1 MIAWCKD
8 ILERRKLTRVKSN
21 NEGGDVKS
29 LMTASALPRHD
40 RYVRSSLI
48 SDVPS
53 LFVLS
58 SCCLD

>member
-21 NEGGDVKS
+21 NEGGNVTS

-40 RYVRSSLI
+40 RYARSSLTA
-48 SDVPS
+48 D
-53 LFVLS
+53 LQLS
-58 SCCLD
+58 